1 METFDIFR
9 DIAER
14 TGGDIYIGVVGPVRT
29 GKSTFIR
36 RFMELLV
43 LPNIKDPNE
52 RERARDA
59 LPQGGTGRTIMTTE
73 PKFVPDDGVE
83 VVIRDNISMR
93 VRLVDCVGYGVQGA
107 LGYAEED
114 VPRLVNTPWSEEP
127 MPFEQAAEI
136 GTQKV
141 ITDHS
146 TMGILVT
153 TDGSVTDLPRRAYI
167 DAEERV
173 VEELKNLGRPFIVL
187 LNSMHPDESGTRELA
202 AELEHTYDVPVLA
215 VDAARMSLE
224 DTYII
229 MEELLYE
236 FPVREVTVE
245 LPSWVRELDKKHW
258 LRESLEEAAAQ
269 AIKGIR
275 RVRDIEP
282 ATASLARH
290 ERVASCTLR
299 NLDLGT
305 GVAHIEVGTHEEYF
319 LQVLGEIAGQP
330 LEGKEQ
336 LLRLLK
342 EWAVAKREYDVVAAG
357 LKEVRETGYGMVPP
371 QISEISFEEPE
382 LIRQGGRF
390 GVRLRA
396 SAPSIH
402 LIRADVETEVTPF
415 IGAEKQGEEMVRYL
429 LQQFEDDPSKV
440 WESDFFGRSLAD
452 IIREG
457 IQSKLYRIPENV
469 QEKLQETVHRIVNEG
484 TGGLIC
490 III

>member
-52 RERARDA
+52 RERAHDS

-153 TDGSVTDLPRRAYI
+153 TDGSVTGLLRRAYI

-173 VEELKNLGRPFIVL
+173 VQELKNLGRPFIVL
-187 LNSMHPDESGTRELA
+187 LNSTHPDETGTRELA
-202 AELEHTYDVPVLA
+202 AELEHTYDVPVLP

-229 MEELLYE
+229 MEDLLYE
-236 FPVREVTVE
+236 FPVREVTLE
-245 LPSWVRELDKKHW
+245 LPLWVRELDKNHW
-258 LRESLEEAAAQ
+258 LRESLESAAAQ
-269 AIKGIR
+269 AVKSIR

-282 ATASLARH
+282 ATAALARH

-342 EWAVAKREYDVVAAG
+342 DWAVAKREYDVVAAG